1 MGNQPPPVRSLIENQ
16 KRQSR
21 GTGNRSAKTRQ
32 RSDKRSG
39 EPDAELTRCLCILVA
54 RGWTESEILSWPID
68 KFQWILKKSQQQH
81 ATELLEQTINLRAAM
96 ATEDGFKK
104 YTQQLRAWDK
114 GQKEQAKEG
123 LANLIAQGVA
133 KKL

>member
-1 MGNQPPPVRSLIENQ
+1 
-16 KRQSR
+16 
-21 GTGNRSAKTRQ
+21 
-32 RSDKRSG
+32 
-39 EPDAELTRCLCILVA
+39 
-54 RGWTESEILSWPID
+54 
-68 KFQWILKKSQQQH
+68 
-81 ATELLEQTINLRAAM
+81 M
-96 ATEDGFKK
+96 ATDDGFKK